1 MKDLFEATG
10 CIDGSRLAG
19 IRANRITEKEEDVW
33 YGICRNGKEDAIIF
47 RLFQMGN
54 TDLYRK
60 YEKETLPAW
69 EEARK
74 LAANNPDK
82 AVRLANQVIEL
93 EPAHPA
99 ARKLLGQLYLKGGYC
114 RGSIRNYRLYL
125 RVMPLAGDKW
135 KIHDQLKEKC
145 GEFLKA
151 EPSKEEVELPDADPD
166 AM

>member
-1 MKDLFEATG
+1 
-10 CIDGSRLAG
+10 
-19 IRANRITEKEEDVW
+19 
-33 YGICRNGKEDAIIF
+33 
-47 RLFQMGN
+47 
-54 TDLYRK
+54 
-60 YEKETLPAW
+60 
-69 EEARK
+69 
-74 LAANNPDK
+74 
-82 AVRLANQVIEL
+82 
-93 EPAHPA
+93 PAHPA